1 MKRTLNYSFMQAQ
14 RRWGTRYCLI
24 WAVFVTLFI
33 QCAQDNVLTDGDD
46 TLTIDSI
53 SPTGG
58 VPGSQLRIYGKGFS
72 VAPEINTVLIN
83 ELEVSVEAS
92 SVGTIL
98 VTVPLQATTGPVSVK
113 SGEQTA
119 VGPVFTIT
127 PPPAINT
134 LEPDNGFAGDQ
145 TTIRGTGFDQVQE
158 VFFNGTLAVISSRT
172 DVEMHVVVPQSTTGS
187 VVLNYN
193 GGVISGPVF
202 TYGSIPLIESIELTF
217 GRPRYLHIT
226 GRHFGQDPSAL
237 KVYMDGVEVPILEQ
251 LLVPEPAHLA
261 IATPDPAGDNPI
273 DIVVESDGHQSLPF
287 EFTMTPN
294 LFTFNFSATST
305 SGNNVTYD
313 FQIEGEYFGNAGA
326 NRSVQFR
333 HTGTGAIT
341 TATIGTWAPNY
352 ITGQFTFD
360 PTTLGNDALAV
371 SVVVNGVHSPEQEF
385 RP

>member
-1 MKRTLNYSFMQAQ
+1 MHAQ
-14 RRWGTRYCLI
+14 TRWGIRCWFA
-24 WAVFVTLFI
+24 WAALMTLFI

-46 TLTIDSI
+46 TLAIDSI

-72 VAPEINTVLIN
+72 HVPDMNTVLIN
-83 ELEVSVEAS
+83 NIEVSVDAS

-98 VTVPLQATTGPVSVK
+98 VTVPLQATTGPVSV
-113 SGEQTA
+113 SSAAQTA

-127 PPPAINT
+127 PPPAISS

-145 TTIRGTGFDQVQE
+145 AMIRGSGFDQVQE
-158 VFFNGTLAVISSRT
+158 VLFNGALAVISART
-172 DVEMHVVVPQSTTGS
+172 DAELRVVVPQSTTGS

-193 GGVISGPVF
+193 GGVSAGPVF
-202 TYGSIPLIESIELTF
+202 TYRSIPLIEGVELTF
-217 GRPRYLHIT
+217 GRPTYLHIT

-237 KVYMDGVEVPILEQ
+237 KVYMDGAEVPILEQ

-261 IATPDPAGDNPI
+261 IAPPDPAGDNPVHV
-273 DIVVESDGHQSLPF
+273 VVESDGHQSIPY

-294 LFTFNFSATST
+294 MFTFNFSPTSS

-333 HTGTGAIT
+333 HTGTSAIT
-341 TATIGTWAPNY
+341 TATIVSWTPDF

-371 SVVVNGVHSPEQEF
+371 SVVVNGVRSPEQEF